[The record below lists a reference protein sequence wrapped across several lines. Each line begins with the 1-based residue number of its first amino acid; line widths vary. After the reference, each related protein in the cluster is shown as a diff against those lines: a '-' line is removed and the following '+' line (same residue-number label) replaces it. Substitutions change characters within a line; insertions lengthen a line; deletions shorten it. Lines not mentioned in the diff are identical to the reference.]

1 MLVPRGSASV
11 THRVCHRGCVGVSDN
26 VGGAWREV
34 VHASCGALAAL
45 GATGGEP
52 RAVARFGSLTCADLG
67 VGHSWGVQAA
77 YGMTPEPADLDAAVA
92 WLRLRAAGGGWEVSV
107 PRSQVAQSIWGS
119 LTDVGR
125 KPVYAISPDAALF
138 MARDTPRGLTLTTSP
153 TRDEVVAGYGGW
165 MDDLPLAQRLVTP
178 TDLVQAQRRFVCGR
192 VEGRVIGCAFVW
204 WSGSTAYLS
213 GIGVLAGERGRGCGW
228 ALTAAAARVAV
239 AEAPG
244 GRPDVVWMY
253 ATGEGAAL
261 YSRMGFE
268 RIDVHVSLSE
278 A

>member
-1 MLVPRGSASV
+1 
-11 THRVCHRGCVGVSDN
+11 VGLSDS
-26 VGGAWREV
+26 VGGAWRDAV
-34 VHASCGALAAL
+34 NASCGAIAAL
-45 GATGGEP
+45 GAAGGEP

-77 YGMTPEPADLDAAVA
+77 CGVTPEPADLAAAVE
-92 WLRLRAAGGGWEVSV
+92 WLRRRAAGGGWEVSV
-107 PRSQVAQSIWGS
+107 PRSQVAHSIWGS

-125 KPVYAISPDAALF
+125 KPVYAIGPDTALF
-138 MARDTPRGLTLTTSP
+138 MARDLPPGLTLTTTP

-178 TDLVQAQRRFVCGR
+178 TDLAQAQRRFVCGR
-192 VEGRVIGCAFVW
+192 VDGRVIGCAFVW
-204 WSGSTAYLS
+204 WSGRTAYLS
-213 GIGVLAGERGRGCGW
+213 GIGVLAGDCGLGYGW
-228 ALTAAAARVAV
+228 ALTAEAARVAV
-239 AEAPG
+239 IDAPS

-253 ATGEGAAL
+253 ATDEGAAL